1 MISGDIKF
9 KLILI
14 GDAAVGKT
22 SLLLRFMEDKFSNEY
37 CVTIGLEY
45 STKMLEVK
53 NAAVK
58 LQIWDTAG

>member
-1 MISGDIKF
+1 MGKDEIKF

-14 GDAAVGKT
+14 GDSGVGKT

-45 STKMLEVK
+45 STRMLEVK
-53 NAAVK
+53 SHAIK